1 MPYLAAQLVPCQCG
15 TADAMKVLI
24 VHTLPAEEVPAGRG
38 PGEFDLSEAAQ
49 NIASVLPDA
58 VVAGV
63 RGTAAEMLDLLAV
76 HRPDVVF
83 NACEAPLGR
92 PELEPNIAGLM
103 ELLGV

>member
-1 MPYLAAQLVPCQCG
+1 MPYSRRSWCRANAGLS
-15 TADAMKVLI
+15 DAMKVLI
-24 VHTLPAEEVPAGRG
+24 VHTLPAEAIPGGRG
-38 PGEFDLSEAAQ
+38 AGEFDLSEAAQ

-63 RGTAAEMLDLLAV
+63 RGSATEMLDLLAV